1 MVWPPPKV
9 LKSPEGELTVERPQG
24 DPSEVSTV
32 VSGVEPE
39 THQREALPREALPRE
54 ALQHDDGESYEEAS
68 PEPLLPHGSPLEA
81 LRAGAPPMPGA
92 TVSVMAATA
101 VPRDWL
107 ERPEGLLGCVLGS
120 RYRIVGVIG
129 RGPMGIAC
137 EGESSRGRQV
147 TLKLLPRAPELPVEH
162 FAWQLRQALALAHF
176 DHPNVTPISDFGA
189 LEDGGAF
196 VSRSRVP
203 GVTLRTI
210 LRQGALPL
218 ARSLDI
224 ARQIAGALAAG
235 HAQDIAH
242 GRLKPENI
250 VVHGGARPGDVIK
263 VVDFGMAGL
272 PVNLR
277 AVAPSEN
284 EARRLA
290 LRTRLYLP
298 ADLTGASP
306 AVDIFSLGVIL
317 FEMIA
322 GQPPFAFDAPPPPGS
337 EPAPLAFAQI
347 DPSLVVPA
355 SVNEL
360 VFALLH
366 PKALEHGLHA
376 ARVGEMLDGLLGRPS
391 VSPTAEPVTSQIQ
404 SAPLRELH
412 TDAQTSKVQAPDV
425 QAFTASAGAI
435 VWPVSP
441 APAPARPHSFP
452 PLPQGFVSTFPPASV
467 EAALAAS
474 QAPPA
479 SAAAVADA
487 RDSVLPRSGPPPMPA
502 TSPSLPPTPPS
513 RRGSMP
519 YPPPP
524 SSRRQPTTTD
534 EPFATP
540 SFPPPQVN
548 IPQAPPSPNISIA
561 QGTAASSLPPAAGAD
576 DIEEMELR
584 PSFIGRLKRIFGK
597 KRPDE
602 F

>member
-9 LKSPEGELTVERPQG
+9 LKSPEGEVTLERP
-24 DPSEVSTV
+24 
-32 VSGVEPE
+32 
-39 THQREALPREALPRE
+39 H
-54 ALQHDDGESYEEAS
+54 
-68 PEPLLPHGSPLEA
+68 
-81 LRAGAPPMPGA
+81 AGAPDESSVVTGVLPEARLADAVLPDARLPDGRLSDAGAPEAARPPPALPGA

-107 ERPEGLLGCVLGS
+107 ERPESLIGCVLGS
-120 RYRIVGVIG
+120 RYRVVSVIG

-147 TLKLLPRAPELPVEH
+147 TLKLLPRAPALPVEH

-176 DHPNVTPISDFGA
+176 DHPNVTPISDFGP

-203 GVTLRTI
+203 GVSLRTM

-224 ARQIAGALAAG
+224 ARQIASALASA
-235 HAQDIAH
+235 HSQEIAH

-250 VVHGGARPGDVIK
+250 IVQGGARAGDLIK

-272 PVNLR
+272 PINLS
-277 AVAPSEN
+277 AVAPNEH

-298 ADLTGASP
+298 ADVTGASP
-306 AVDIFSLGVIL
+306 AIDVYSLGVIL

-322 GQPPFAFDAPPPPGS
+322 GQPPFVFETPPPPGA
-337 EPAPLAFAQI
+337 EPTPLSFAQC

-366 PKALEHGLHA
+366 TRALEHGLSA
-376 ARVGEMLDGLLGRPS
+376 ARVGEMLDGLLGRPG
-391 VSPTAEPVTSQIQ
+391 VAPAPEPVTAQVA
-404 SAPLRELH
+404 SAPAPH
-412 TDAQTSKVQAPDV
+412 PAPDPGAARLAGPDV
-425 QAFTASAGAI
+425 LSFAAPSASM
-435 VWPVSP
+435 VWPASP
-441 APAPARPHSFP
+441 APAPSRSHSFP
-452 PLPQGFVSTFPPASV
+452 PLPQGFVSTVPPAPV
-467 EAALAAS
+467 ELAA
-474 QAPPA
+474 PP
-479 SAAAVADA
+479 SEPPPSIVPLAVHPSVDA
-487 RDSVLPRSGPPPMPA
+487 RESTRSVPPP
-502 TSPSLPPTPPS
+502 PPS
-513 RRGSMP
+513 RRNSAA
-519 YPPPP
+519 YPPP
-524 SSRRQPTTTD
+524 SSARRPPSAID

-540 SFPPPQVN
+540 SFPPPN
-548 IPQAPPSPNISIA
+548 ISIPQAPPTPNISVV
-561 QGTAASSLPPAAGAD
+561 QGPSPLPPAPSGVD
-576 DIEEMELR
+576 DMDEMELR
-584 PSFIGRLKRIFGK
+584 PSFIGRLKRLFGK
-597 KRPDE
+597 KPPSE